1 MYNPAQKEMVRL
13 RFSAKNLADLD
24 FFSKSDPFLEVSR
37 PARQGY
43 NFTTVRKTET
53 INNNLN
59 PNWKVLY
66 VSLAELCDRDF
77 DMKLKLDVYD
87 EDNSTVEL
95 IGEVCLSLQD
105 LLDMAESQTPAQL
118 FEVHKR
124 DKPRGDLYVKECVVE
139 NYSHEPSQQQVDRR
153 NSLMSLPGDRR
164 SSMMS
169 QPGDRR
175 SSMMSQPGDRRSSLM
190 SQSGELVTP
199 HNQIQVNQN
208 YSSQAYPG
216 SSLNNNPA
224 IPPPP
229 NYTVPAASQG
239 YPPGYNPG
247 YAAHNQSHIPS
258 MNPGDSPRYPPAQQQ
273 FQPPTFP
280 GSSGQ
285 HPANTGGQHPAIT
298 GGQHPAI
305 TGSQPP
311 AYHIPVPFHDQHNIP
326 AYNAQPGGPPGPT
339 YPLPPSASYPLP
351 PGSTYPANSSSLYP
365 QLP

>member
-224 IPPPP
+224 IPP
-229 NYTVPAASQG
+229 AASQG
-239 YPPGYNPG
+239 YPPGHNPG

-258 MNPGDSPRYPPAQQQ
+258 MDPGDSPRYPPAQQQ

-285 HPANTGGQHPAIT
+285 HPANTGG
-298 GGQHPAI
+298 
-305 TGSQPP
+305 QPP